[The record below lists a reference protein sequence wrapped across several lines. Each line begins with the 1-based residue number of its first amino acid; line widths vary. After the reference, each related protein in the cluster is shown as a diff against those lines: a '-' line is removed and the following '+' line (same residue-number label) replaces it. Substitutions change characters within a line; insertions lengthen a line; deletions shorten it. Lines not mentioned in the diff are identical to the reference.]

1 LRGGHYGYI
10 GYMRNWSIRDAKD
23 HLSELVE
30 AARDAPQ
37 AITRRGRCAAIVL
50 SQEEFD
56 RLRRQREPLTSFFA
70 RSGLDAVEIE
80 RIEAAARDDAE
91 L

>member
-1 LRGGHYGYI
+1 
-10 GYMRNWSIRDAKD
+10 MRNWSIRDAKD

-30 AARDAPQ
+30 AASDAPQ

-50 SQEEFD
+50 SEREFH
-56 RLRRQREPLTSFFA
+56 RLRRRGEPLSSLFA
-70 RSGLDAVEIE
+70 RAGLEDVEIE
-80 RIEAAARDDAE
+80 RVQATVRNEGE